1 VDTISLDGAVSFV
14 TGAGGGIGESIARE
28 LAARGGVVVV
38 ADIEKDAADRV
49 AQDILSHGGQAET
62 MQVDVGDAQ
71 AVQAVADEVFVR
83 RGRVDVLVNNAG
95 VSMRP
100 LRAVW
105 DASVTDFEWMMRINY
120 FGVVNGIRSFLPR
133 MRAQGTRGHIV
144 NTSSFVTLNETPGHG
159 MYAASK
165 AAVDGISEVLRAEL
179 EDLGDPIGVTV
190 LYPGQVT
197 TRIATSERLRDA
209 PDRSEARGVKPYEQV
224 RPMAAYQRPS
234 SPSSSA
240 QWSSRRSST
249 TARTASPTP
258 RRWRLSSAAYVITQ
272 RAPTTSASLTLHM
285 DFVDDVILHRSTE
298 P

>member
-1 VDTISLDGAVSFV
+1 METISLDGAVSFI

-49 AQDILSHGGQAET
+49 AQDILSQGGQAEA
-62 MQVDVGDAQ
+62 MQVDVGNAQ
-71 AVQAVADEVFVR
+71 VVQAVADEVFVR
-83 RGRVDVLVNNAG
+83 HGRLDVLVNNAG

-105 DASVTDFEWMMRINY
+105 HASITDFEWMMRINY
-120 FGVVNGIRSFLPR
+120 FGVVNGILSFLPR

-144 NTSSFVTLNETPGHG
+144 NTSSFVTLDDVPGHG
-159 MYAASK
+159 MYTASK

-179 EDLGDPIGVTV
+179 EDQGDPIGVTV

-209 PDRSEARGVKPYEQV
+209 SDRSEARGVKPYARV
-224 RPMAAYQRPS
+224 RPIAAYQKAIDPDLVGAMVIEAIEQNRPYCLTH
-234 SPSSSA
+234 PA
-240 QWSSRRSST
+240 PLETLERRV
-249 TARTASPTP
+249 RDY
-258 RRWRLSSAAYVITQ
+258 AAGAHDVQ
-272 RAPTTSASLTLHM
+272 RA
-285 DFVDDVILHRSTE
+285 
-298 P
+298 